1 MAVWV
6 LDVDGTIVDS
16 LTGTSLRPGSAEL
29 LASLREVGV
38 RTILWSAG
46 GADYARLRATEHG
59 IASLVDECHD
69 KDGRDASGRY
79 RTDHFLRSTR
89 DVVFV
94 DDRPEDLPTGAAVI
108 AVAPYLSDNPHDRG
122 LAEPLERARGLRGSL
137 SGPSATA
144 RRGASASGAG

>member
-46 GADYARLRATEHG
+46 GADYALAASHRARHRVPRGRVPRQGRTGRLRPLPHRPLPA
-59 IASLVDECHD
+59 VD
-69 KDGRDASGRY
+69 
-79 RTDHFLRSTR
+79 
-89 DVVFV
+89 
-94 DDRPEDLPTGAAVI
+94 P
-108 AVAPYLSDNPHDRG
+108 
-122 LAEPLERARGLRGSL
+122 
-137 SGPSATA
+137 
-144 RRGASASGAG
+144 